1 MHRYAIGV
9 LCSIAMLAVPLRGQK
24 PILEPIHV
32 AAGTVLTFHL
42 QTRLHPAHENATDTL
57 PRGTEIRVKILDSID
72 SSVDRDGAEFHGAL
86 VTPIV
91 SRYRI
96 IVHAESQVRG
106 LLVLLRSR
114 NHPDGFRY
122 ELLVTGIKDHG
133 KPLELTASLNPSV
146 FDGTT
151 ATESASAPE
160 TATDTPRTDTSQAR
174 KLPQPTP
181 N

>member
-1 MHRYAIGV
+1 MHHYAIGV
-9 LCSIAMLAVPLRGQK
+9 LCSIVMLAVPPRGQK
-24 PILEPIHV
+24 PTVEPIHV

-42 QTRLHPAHENATDTL
+42 QTRLHPAHKNGTDTL

-72 SSVDRDGAEFHGAL
+72 SSVDRDGAEFHGVL
-86 VTPIV
+86 VVPIV
-91 SRYRI
+91 SGYQV
-96 IVHAESQVRG
+96 IVHAESEVRG
-106 LLVLLRSR
+106 MLVLLRSR

-122 ELLVTGIKDHG
+122 ELLVTAMKDDG

-151 ATESASAPE
+151 ATESASVSE
-160 TATDTPRTDTSQAR
+160 TATDTPTTNAPPAR
-174 KLPQPTP
+174 KLPQPAP

>member
-9 LCSIAMLAVPLRGQK
+9 LCSIAMLAVSLRGQK
-24 PILEPIHV
+24 PTVEPIHV

-42 QTRLHPAHENATDTL
+42 QTRLHPAHENGTDTL

-72 SSVDRDGAEFHGAL
+72 SSVDRDGAEFHGVL
-86 VTPIV
+86 VAPIV
-91 SRYRI
+91 SEYQV
-96 IVHAESQVRG
+96 IVHAESEVRG
-106 LLVLLRSR
+106 MLVLLRSR

-122 ELLVTGIKDHG
+122 ELLVTGVKDHG

-146 FDGTT
+146 FDGT
-151 ATESASAPE
+151 AAAESASVYE
-160 TATDTPRTDTSQAR
+160 TTTDTPRTDAPPER

>member
-24 PILEPIHV
+24 PTLEPIHV

-42 QTRLHPAHENATDTL
+42 QTRLHPAHENATDAL

-72 SSVDRDGAEFHGAL
+72 SSVDRDGAEFHGVL

-91 SRYRI
+91 SGYQV
-96 IVHAESQVRG
+96 IVHAESE
-106 LLVLLRSR
+106 VLGCSYYCGAGII
-114 NHPDGFRY
+114 PTGSY
-122 ELLVTGIKDHG
+122 ELLVTDVKDHG
-133 KPLELTASLNPSV
+133 KLSELTASLNPSV

-151 ATESASAPE
+151 ATESASVSE
-160 TATDTPRTDTSQAR
+160 TATDTPRTNAPPAR